1 LTARFPKPIC
11 EAASPDALASKLAP
25 GPGRLGLLIDF
36 DGTLAEIVARPA
48 DAWPPPGIIRALEA
62 LAARDDLNVGIVSGR
77 RLIDLV
83 ERVPVPGV
91 WHVGGHGAEVRRPD
105 GAAELP
111 GDLPGARAAIATFV
125 ERAAALAG
133 RDVLVEDKGLSA
145 AVHLRGLPPE
155 DAARIAHAAATIAD
169 ALALTAPVLRSGG
182 KAVVELRVAGIDKGR
197 MALDLLERWGS
208 TRCAAL
214 GDDETDED
222 MFRAVARSASI
233 AKGLTIKVGPGESD
247 AGWRL
252 RGVGEVEAF
261 LAALVRAR
269 RTSPRDCSVADGVP
283 P

>member
-1 LTARFPKPIC
+1 MTRRFPKPVC
-11 EAASPDALASKLAP
+11 EAASPEALAARLP
-25 GPGRLGLLIDF
+25 VEGRLGLLLDF
-36 DGTLAEIVARPA
+36 DGTLAEIVLRPR
-48 DAWPPPGIIRALEA
+48 DAWPPPGIVRALEA
-62 LAARDDLNVGIVSGR
+62 LAARDDVRVGIVSGR

-83 ERVPVPGV
+83 ERVPVPGL

-105 GAAELP
+105 GEAELP
-111 GDLPGARAAIATFV
+111 GEVPGARAAIATFV

-169 ALALTAPVLRSGG
+169 ALALSAPVLRSGG
-182 KAVVELRVAGIDKGR
+182 KAIVELRVAGIDKGR

-208 TRCAAL
+208 TRCVAL

-222 MFRAVARSASI
+222 MFRAIGAR
-233 AKGLTIKVGPGESD
+233 GLTVKIGVGESE

-252 RGVGEVEAF
+252 KGVGEVEAF
-261 LAALVRAR
+261 LEALVRAR
-269 RTSPRDCSVADGVP
+269 CTSPSDCSVADGVP

>member
-1 LTARFPKPIC
+1 MTRRFPAPVC
-11 EAASPDALASKLAP
+11 EAASPDALAGRLP
-25 GPGRLGLLIDF
+25 LEGGRLGLLLDF
-36 DGTLAEIVARPA
+36 DGTLAELVPRPA
-48 DAWPPPGIIRALEA
+48 DAWPPPGVLRALEA
-62 LAARDDLNVGIVSGR
+62 LAARDDVHVGIVSGR

-111 GDLPGARAAIATFV
+111 GDLPGARAAIGTFV
-125 ERAAALAG
+125 ERARELAG

-155 DAARIAHAAATIAD
+155 DAARIAHAAARLAD

-197 MALDLLERWGS
+197 MALDLLERWGAA
-208 TRCAAL
+208 RCVAL

-222 MFRAVARSASI
+222 MFRALGAR
-233 AKGLTIKVGPGESD
+233 GLTVKVGPGPSA
-247 AGWRL
+247 AGFRL
-252 RGVGEVEAF
+252 KGVAEVEAF

-269 RTSPRDCSVADGVP
+269 RTSLVTSTAP
-283 P
+283 PGPSKSSTR